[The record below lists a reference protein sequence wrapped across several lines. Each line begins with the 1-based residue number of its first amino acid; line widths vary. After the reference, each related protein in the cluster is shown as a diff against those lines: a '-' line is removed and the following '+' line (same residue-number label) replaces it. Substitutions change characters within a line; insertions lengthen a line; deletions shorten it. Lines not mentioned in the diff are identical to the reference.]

1 MKTLTEVQLNA
12 INIEDCGIDATL
24 MLAALIEDDASLCCI
39 YQWCA
44 THLDPDSVT
53 DRALD
58 ELELYSQQVYS
69 LTEMRLTNADDALR
83 RFSVDGEYCIFG
95 RL

>member
-1 MKTLTEVQLNA
+1 MKTLTELQLNE
-12 INIEDCGIDATL
+12 INNRECGIDAT
-24 MLAALIEDDASLCCI
+24 MTLAAIVEDNDSLCCI
-39 YQWCA
+39 YKWLVN
-44 THLDPDSVT
+44 HLEGDSLT
-53 DRALD
+53 DQAMD

>member
-12 INIEDCGIDATL
+12 ITTEECGIDATL
-24 MLAALIEDDASLCCI
+24 MLAALIEDNTSLCAI
-39 YQWCA
+39 YKWLV
-44 THLDPDSVT
+44 THLDPDSIS
-53 DRALD
+53 DRSLD
-58 ELELYSQQVYS
+58 KLELYSQQVYS

-83 RFSVDGEYCIFG
+83 RFSVNGEYSVFG